1 MGPTDEELMSAYV
14 AGSARAFEGLFARLA
29 PRVHGFFLRSFRNE
43 AVADDL
49 LQVTFMKVHRARAQ
63 YRPELKLMPWIFA
76 VAARVR
82 LDELRRRL
90 RLPEDADEEAVGALG
105 SAGLPP
111 PSSRA
116 LQRASAPILAQL
128 APSRWRLRAAAV
140 LVAFAVPM
148 LFSRN
153 RDWEGWAAA
162 LLALVLATV
171 LSATAGVVRAGAWVA
186 LAASAGFAIAAG
198 GIPGFSGSGEEL
210 AARIGLDCFGLEM
223 LGAAVA
229 AGAVLWRE
237 GRDARALPAVAAAGA
252 LAAQAALHLTCGAHD
267 QATHLW
273 VFHVGAIAAAA
284 LAGWALQS
292 RLYASRAR
300 I

>member
-1 MGPTDEELMSAYV
+1 MSAC
-14 AGSARAFEGLFARLA
+14 
-29 PRVHGFFLRSFRNE
+29 
-43 AVADDL
+43 
-49 LQVTFMKVHRARAQ
+49 
-63 YRPELKLMPWIFA
+63 
-76 VAARVR
+76 
-82 LDELRRRL
+82 DELRANAAGIAALPAGDPEREAWLAHARGCAGCMEAL
-90 RLPEDADEEAVGALG
+90 REGEKVVGALG

-198 GIPGFSGSGEEL
+198 GIHGFSGSGEEL